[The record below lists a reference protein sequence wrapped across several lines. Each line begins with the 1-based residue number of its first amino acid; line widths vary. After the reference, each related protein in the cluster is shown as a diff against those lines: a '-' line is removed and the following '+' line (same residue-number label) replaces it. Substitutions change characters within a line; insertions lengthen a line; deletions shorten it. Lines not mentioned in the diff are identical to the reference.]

1 MPNAGP
7 NPIPDAA
14 NRGDLLGPPPVIA
27 GEDANEFNEL
37 LDRVRADAK
46 PKDMIEEIL
55 VRDFV
60 DLVWDIRR
68 LRRLKANLLQANS
81 HEGVGRLLLARA
93 DMADM
98 LEVDDLSKK
107 WAKRQCVKKVER
119 RLASAG
125 LMIDAVMAETLS
137 VKLDDI
143 ERIERMIT
151 TAEAR
156 LEANLR
162 ELDRHRAVLAQAL
175 KRATK
180 DVEDAE
186 FEDVAPGG
194 ALPKAAA

>member
-7 NPIPDAA
+7 NPIPETA

-93 DMADM
+93 DMAGM
-98 LEVDDLSKK
+98 LEVDEPSRK
-107 WAKRQCVKKVER
+107 WAKRQSVKKVEK

-180 DVEDAE
+180 GAEDAE
-186 FEDVAPGG
+186 FEDVAPNG

>member
-7 NPIPDAA
+7 NPIPETA

-27 GEDANEFNEL
+27 GEDPNEFNEL

-68 LRRLKANLLQANS
+68 LRRLKANLLQDNS

-93 DMADM
+93 DMAGM
-98 LEVDDLSKK
+98 LEVDELSRK
-107 WAKRQCVKKVER
+107 WAKRQSVKKVEK

-125 LMIDAVMAETLS
+125 LTIDAVMAETLS

-151 TAEAR
+151 TADAR

-175 KRATK
+175 KHATK

-194 ALPKAAA
+194 AVPKAAA